1 MIVVNVKYAI
11 KDGMRDAF
19 LEAIKQ
25 ERVMEQVRSEAG
37 NRQYIFLLPIE
48 EADVNTL
55 YLIEKYADEAALDSH
70 KKENHYAAF
79 QDIKARFVD
88 DTIVQV
94 FKE

>member
-11 KDGMRDAF
+11 KEGMRDAF

-25 ERVMEQVRSEAG
+25 ERVAEQVRSEAG
-37 NRQYIFLLPIE
+37 NRQYVFLLPVE
-48 EADVNTL
+48 ESDVNTL
-55 YLIEKYADEAALDSH
+55 YLIEKYADEAAL
-70 KKENHYAAF
+70 ENHKRESHFEAF
-79 QDIKARFVD
+79 QDIKAQFVN